1 MAYVYKQFTAQDK
14 ALIPFN
20 AHKQYNFNSASAST
34 NSASF
39 YNARWT
45 SESYDLYSGT
55 ASLSSSTGSNDSI
68 NIIKYNQIDKLYY
81 RNYFSQ
87 IHDKLGP
94 IEYIKQPRNLYEKLN
109 ILSVPMGLYGNEIKP
124 GSFYLSSSKYDIIDD
139 KFGNLLISGTIT
151 NNYPT
156 NPQQNVFRLDPIKGF
171 KKYDLGVYEGYATIS
186 EEPFITKDSIEEGII
201 GVAPK
206 SSFQKVYH
214 KNKWRR
220 GTRIDINIPT
230 TYTSGQ
236 RKPVDFYGLDKDDSY
251 FMNNIHYNN
260 VTFNTSSLGSISH
273 KFSKIA
279 FNSSTGSLISSS
291 HSEKFNFNK
300 DEDFSISF
308 WIKPKGVRTSGSL
321 GSWAIEN
328 GFIVENYYTELIDN
342 KKRYII
348 SKSNT
353 KNIHSRYFKD
363 FSNPLNKTTNQ
374 LYSIS
379 KLTKSENR
387 FPYDVYMQSS
397 SLFFDMSDGNIN
409 KSITTK
415 IEGLYNNNFQPV
427 HIICQNSGSIMELW
441 KNGVL
446 QSSTAISFKDQT
458 RNTADLYIGGN
469 GGASNDQNGG
479 IGAAPLSYYQNGIGS
494 SIIGVASAT
503 AGQVFTVGDQSTSTD
518 HQLIS
523 SSLFTSGSSIENGFV
538 VGNYVDNS
546 NNFHR
551 GINGDITNIN
561 IWSRAYNSTTI
572 TNISESINGSP
583 YIGNIFYQNGFA
595 TITHPSYHH
604 VLNTAGVGTASIG
617 GTNSQSIFQVGNRGI
632 HTLQFQG
639 THLMYENEYQC
650 TVQEHEFNDTQ
661 NISARKYKTKIN
673 HELADFTTSSLFK
686 PHVTTIGL
694 YNENRELLV
703 VGKLGQPVRMSD
715 ETDTTFVL
723 RWDI

>member
-236 RKPVDFYGLDKDDSY
+236 RKPVDFYGLDKDDS
-251 FMNNIHYNN
+251 
-260 VTFNTSSLGSISH
+260 
-273 KFSKIA
+273 
-279 FNSSTGSLISSS
+279 
-291 HSEKFNFNK
+291 
-300 DEDFSISF
+300 
-308 WIKPKGVRTSGSL
+308 
-321 GSWAIEN
+321 
-328 GFIVENYYTELIDN
+328 
-342 KKRYII
+342 
-348 SKSNT
+348 
-353 KNIHSRYFKD
+353 
-363 FSNPLNKTTNQ
+363 
-374 LYSIS
+374 
-379 KLTKSENR
+379 
-387 FPYDVYMQSS
+387 
-397 SLFFDMSDGNIN
+397 
-409 KSITTK
+409 
-415 IEGLYNNNFQPV
+415 
-427 HIICQNSGSIMELW
+427 
-441 KNGVL
+441 
-446 QSSTAISFKDQT
+446 
-458 RNTADLYIGGN
+458 
-469 GGASNDQNGG
+469 
-479 IGAAPLSYYQNGIGS
+479 
-494 SIIGVASAT
+494 
-503 AGQVFTVGDQSTSTD
+503 
-518 HQLIS
+518 
-523 SSLFTSGSSIENGFV
+523 
-538 VGNYVDNS
+538 
-546 NNFHR
+546 
-551 GINGDITNIN
+551 
-561 IWSRAYNSTTI
+561 
-572 TNISESINGSP
+572 
-583 YIGNIFYQNGFA
+583 
-595 TITHPSYHH
+595 
-604 VLNTAGVGTASIG
+604 
-617 GTNSQSIFQVGNRGI
+617 
-632 HTLQFQG
+632 
-639 THLMYENEYQC
+639 
-650 TVQEHEFNDTQ
+650 
-661 NISARKYKTKIN
+661 
-673 HELADFTTSSLFK
+673 
-686 PHVTTIGL
+686 
-694 YNENRELLV
+694 
-703 VGKLGQPVRMSD
+703 
-715 ETDTTFVL
+715 
-723 RWDI
+723 